1 MHSSQKVLEKWSKQQ
16 HQHRQ
21 RHCDCL
27 SFSHPSAIARSIVAP
42 FFSLYLDAVLSSVFT
57 SCVLCMLAQYKWW
70 CATNDS
76 NVPSPVTL
84 CFMTWQNIHV
94 RDTNEL
100 IVGLLISNSYDVLFI
115 SFTAYFFLMYYS
127 YVVGSRVGCALHFS
141 INGKRQMMFDRFTF
155 SGSFSSSL
163 SLSQLILRQVMQ
175 YFCK

>member
-84 CFMTWQNIHV
+84 CFMTKHSCTRHKRINCGTINI
-94 RDTNEL
+94 EL
-100 IVGLLISNSYDVLFI
+100 LWRLVHFIYGLFLFDVLFVRGWFEGWLRFALFNKWQA
-115 SFTAYFFLMYYS
+115 SDDVWPFYFLWLLLFL
-127 YVVGSRVGCALHFS
+127 S
-141 INGKRQMMFDRFTF
+141 I
-155 SGSFSSSL
+155 SL
-163 SLSQLILRQVMQ
+163 ST
-175 YFCK
+175 YFASGDAIFL